1 MYYIIEETLTKCTKS
16 EVINK
21 NHQYV
26 ICLTSE
32 EWMQQKDSFDIG
44 IEFDPNLSD
53 IYVTQAE
60 LNYDSIT
67 GTFCIPDKTNFSK
80 KYKMFAFAL
89 DEKGIVFID
98 DSGNAEKLVKAIAKT
113 KRWRFPSLARFMY
126 DFLSQFIQNDLSL
139 IKKYERELD
148 RMENAIENGSPE
160 EEFSKRANEIRSDIR
175 DLIDHYEELY
185 DFGPLLEENEN
196 GFFKPDN
203 TRYFRLFLDK
213 LDSLRDASKSIRDL
227 TIQIR
232 DLYKTHLDIKQNHI
246 MTVLTVITSIFM
258 PLTLIVGWYGMN
270 FQYMPELASPIAYP
284 IVMAV
289 CILIVILSL
298 LYFKKKKWL

>member
-1 MYYIIEETLTKCTKS
+1 MYYIIKETLTKCTKS
-16 EVINK
+16 EVINTK
-21 NHQYV
+21 HQYV

-32 EWMQQKDSFDIG
+32 EWIEQKDSFDIG

-67 GTFCIPDKTNFSK
+67 GTFCIPDKSNFSK
-80 KYKMFAFAL
+80 KDKSFAFAL
-89 DEKGIVFID
+89 DEKGIIFID
-98 DSGNAEKLVKAIAKT
+98 DSGNAEKLVKTIAKT

-126 DFLSQFIQNDLSL
+126 DFLNQFVQNDLSL

-148 RMENAIENGSPE
+148 RMENAIENNSPE
-160 EEFSKRANEIRSDIR
+160 EAFSKRANEIRSDIR

-185 DFGPLLEENEN
+185 DFGQLLEENEN
-196 GFFKPDN
+196 GFFKPEN

-284 IVMAV
+284 IVIVV
-289 CILIVILSL
+289 CLLIIVLSL